1 MEFIMT
7 IFVIFLIGYGLYIM
21 FVKPAAAIGKGI
33 KDAIEQDKNV
43 GNVDWEKAHRAETM
57 QRFWSANNSPITLAV
72 RAGHMTTLTY
82 SREMSTLAV
91 PDSAGGWD
99 LQVTVKNKGSKT
111 IKYIT
116 IPFTPYNTVGDRAYS
131 SIGNTSTVNCNATG
145 PIDPGKAQSFIFEHL
160 WYNISL
166 GWIET
171 ETILITFMDG
181 TTYEWHSGLDEYF
194 KTHKSIPSS
203 TTTNT
208 SVTANQWT
216 CPKCGCKNN
225 NTLTTCSVCK
235 APKPGAQVKQ
245 VEPPKKQDDE
255 PKDVIEAMVK
265 YKELLDKGIITQ
277 AEFDK
282 KKKELLGL

>member
-43 GNVDWEKAHRAETM
+43 GNVEWEKAHRAETM
-57 QRFWSANNSPITLAV
+57 QRFWTTNNSPISISV
-72 RAGHMTTLTY
+72 RAGHMTTLAY

-99 LQVTVKNKGSKT
+99 IQVTIKNKGSKT
-111 IKYIT
+111 IKYVT

-131 SIGNTSTVNCNATG
+131 SIGNNSTVNCKATG
-145 PIDPGKAQSFIFEHL
+145 PIDPGKAQSFVFEKL

-171 ETILITFMDG
+171 ETIVITFMDG

-194 KTHKSIPSS
+194 STHKSIPRS
-203 TTTNT
+203 TTSNT
-208 SVTANQWT
+208 SAAVNEWT
-216 CPKCGCKNN
+216 CPTCGCKNS
-225 NTLTTCSVCK
+225 NTSVTCSVCK
-235 APKPGAQVKQ
+235 TPRPGTQTKQ
-245 VEPPKKQDDE
+245 VEPPKKQNDE